1 LKEGK
6 IEEIVVQRQSSD
18 VSGRHKSTAELR
30 LSPRAATQAKSREFV
45 QFGEPGCRVGQFS
58 TRSWVRIQAAPEVR
72 VRKTA

>member
-18 VSGRHKSTAELR
+18 VSGKAQKYSRVE
-30 LSPRAATQAKSREFV
+30 PREFV